1 MKQRQQPGRSEDSI
15 QLKQRIIHYQSEIV
29 SYEHKLKT
37 LQANIEKEK
46 LRNQFLQE
54 KLYTIED
61 QQIEIYQKE
70 IHKLKEKIMQLE
82 VELEEEKQRSLQ
94 LQQKVVS
101 NKPLVEETKQSTL
114 ETRPSIQAH
123 FAYSTLLPQTE
134 DDDITIIGDFI
145 IKNIGTEALHDIII
159 CFKLS
164 PKDAGTLSGKIGT
177 KKSRDLLDSEI
188 DWVFLHENW
197 KEKIREYGEYWIKYV
212 DPNPLEPNETVIF
225 PQFDITL
232 TKKEESQS
240 VVVDGFVYSKEL
252 PKGSFSLN
260 KIIVNY

>member
-1 MKQRQQPGRSEDSI
+1 MKHRQQQGRPEDSI

-29 SYEHKLKT
+29 SYEHKLKS
-37 LQANIEKEK
+37 LQASIEKEK
-46 LRNQFLQE
+46 VRNQYLQE

-61 QQIEIYQKE
+61 QQIETYQKE
-70 IHKLKEKIMQLE
+70 IYKLKEKIMQLE
-82 VELEEEKQRSLQ
+82 VELEEEKQRSSQ

-101 NKPLVEETKQSTL
+101 SKPLVEEPRQNTL
-114 ETRPSIQAH
+114 ETFPRIQAH
-123 FAYSTLLPQTE
+123 FAYSTLLPNTE
-134 DDDITIIGDFI
+134 EDDITIIGDFI
-145 IKNIGTEALHDIII
+145 IKNTGTAPLHDIIV
-159 CFKLS
+159 CVKLT
-164 PKDAGTLSGKIGT
+164 PIDAGTLSGKIGT
-177 KKSRDLLDSEI
+177 KKSHNFVDTEI

-197 KEKIREYGEYWIKYV
+197 KEKIKDNGEYWIKYA
-212 DPNPLEPNETVIF
+212 DIDPLEPNETIIF

-232 TKKEESQS
+232 MKNEESQS